1 MPKRLVGII
10 ACILLA
16 NVLNFA
22 LGRWLTEKTAEWS
35 PTEAVADGSSL
46 NTSRYFQE
54 RADTSLAGTPDIEA
68 LMDYYTWLD
77 QGGSDAYLK
86 WEAAKSELRAVST
99 PFLQRALT
107 VAESSNAGRYLS
119 LLLLIITG
127 LLLWGR
133 GLREQSFLTPLLYFG
148 ICTGTAALFGSLS
161 SPLFT
166 AVVAGWLLLYFGGLR
181 LFLPIWHVEWSRLM
195 RPSLTL
201 CIFLLATMAWRGPE
215 LVDYWFW
222 TSPFF
227 RLGLVLVM
235 LLTVFFHL
243 SILVKVLE
251 AAKMDGLARLF
262 AFGMPLGVA
271 TLALGT
277 FLGYYGPVGGASL
290 QQLNYELVTLA
301 PQTVAGFNPNAPF
314 VLAFAG
320 IILLVFSGIGYYV
333 QRIAR

>member
-1 MPKRLVGII
+1 MPKRLVGILV
-10 ACILLA
+10 CILLA
-16 NVLNFA
+16 NILNFA
-22 LGRWLTEKTAEWS
+22 LGRWLTEKTAEWA
-35 PTEAVADGSSL
+35 PPVAVADGSTL

-54 RADTSLAGTPDIEA
+54 RADTTLAGSPDAEA
-68 LMDYYTWLD
+68 LLDFYTWLD
-77 QGGSDAYLK
+77 RGGSDAYLT
-86 WEAAKSELRAVST
+86 WEASRRDLRAAST

-119 LLLLIITG
+119 LLLLIITI

-133 GLREQSFLTPLLYFG
+133 GLREQYFLTPFLYLG

-161 SPLFT
+161 SPMFT
-166 AVVAGWLLLYFGGLR
+166 ALIAGWLILYFGGLR

-201 CIFLLATMAWRGPE
+201 CIFLLAAMSLRGPE
-215 LVDYWFW
+215 LVDFWFW
-222 TSPFF
+222 TSPLF
-227 RLGLVLVM
+227 RLALVLVL
-235 LLTVFFHL
+235 LLTIFFHL
-243 SILVKVLE
+243 TILVKVLE
-251 AAKMDGLARLF
+251 TAKMDSLARLF

-271 TLALGT
+271 TLILGV
-277 FLGYYGPVGGASL
+277 FLGYYGPVGGAAI

-301 PQTVAGFNPNAPF
+301 PQTVAGFNPDAPF
-314 VLAFAG
+314 ILAFAG